1 MAEAVARH
9 DATAEAIVRD
19 CLDRIDERE
28 GIVGAWA
35 FVDRELALRAARDC
49 DRSASKGVLHGVPVG
64 IKDIIDTADMP
75 TEMGSPIYRGYRPRA
90 DAACVALLRAAGAI
104 ILGKTVT
111 AEFAGVTPGKTAHPL
126 DPLHTPGGSS
136 SGSAAAVA
144 DFMVPVALGTQTGGS
159 VIRPAAFCGVFGYK
173 PSFGRFNR
181 AGVKPA
187 AESFDTIGLIAR
199 AIVDLRLLDSALIG
213 APSAGLPPFPQPPV
227 VGLCR
232 THLWK
237 NAEAATVAAIEDAAT
252 RLAAAGAKVV
262 EIELPDEFAALTG
275 ARERINNYERARAL
289 AYEWYCHREQ
299 ISERLVRAIERGFAL
314 SHKEYSAAMA
324 LTERCRGR
332 IGDVFDRVEIL
343 LSPATSGEAPKGL
356 DSTGDPRFQEMWTQ
370 LHVPTLTLPTHRGPG
385 GLPVGIQLVA
395 PAAGEDRLFAIGTWI
410 WDRLSDA

>member
-1 MAEAVARH
+1 MAAAIARG
-9 DATAEAIVRD
+9 DVTAEAIVRD

-28 GIVGAWA
+28 AIVGAWA
-35 FVDRELALRAARDC
+35 FVDRALALSQARDR
-49 DRSASKGVLHGVPVG
+49 DRSPSKGALHGVPIG

-90 DAACVALLRAAGAI
+90 DAACVALSRAAGAV

-126 DPLHTPGGSS
+126 DPAHTPSGSS

-144 DFMVPVALGTQTGGS
+144 DFMVPAALGTQTGGS

-199 AIVDLRLLDSALIG
+199 TIDDLRLVDAALIG
-213 APSAGLPPFPQPPV
+213 ETVAPLLPAEPPV

-232 THLWK
+232 THLWQ
-237 NAEAATVAAIEDAAT
+237 NAEAATVAAIEDTAA
-252 RLAAAGAKVV
+252 RLAAAGATVI
-262 EIELPDEFAALTG
+262 EIELPDEFATLTG

-289 AYEWYCHREQ
+289 AYEWHYHRAL
-299 ISERLVRAIERGFAL
+299 ISDRLCRAIERGFAL
-314 SHKEYSAAMA
+314 SHEDYGAAMA
-324 LTERCRGR
+324 LTERCRAR
-332 IGDVFDRVEIL
+332 IGEIFGRVEIL
-343 LSPATSGEAPKGL
+343 LTPATPGEAPMGL

-370 LHVPTLTLPTHRGPG
+370 LHLPALTLPTHRGPA

-395 PAAGEDRLFAIGTWI
+395 PAACEDRLFAIGTWI
-410 WDRLSDA
+410 WDRLRGG

>member
-1 MAEAVARH
+1 MAGAIARR
-9 DATAEAIVRD
+9 DVTAEAIVSD

-49 DRSASKGVLHGVPVG
+49 DRGVSKGALHGVPIGV
-64 IKDIIDTADMP
+64 KDIIDTADMP

-90 DAACVALLRAAGAI
+90 DAACVALLRAAGAV

-126 DPLHTPGGSS
+126 DPSHTPGGSS

-144 DFMVPVALGTQTGGS
+144 DFMVPAALGTQTGGS

-187 AESFDTIGLIAR
+187 AESLDTIGLIAR
-199 AIVDLRLLDSALIG
+199 TIDDLRLLDAALIG
-213 APSAGLPPFPQPPV
+213 EMAAPQPPAQPPV
-227 VGLCR
+227 IGLCR

-237 NAEAATVAAIEDAAT
+237 NAEAATVAAIEDTAA
-252 RLAAAGAKVV
+252 RLAAAGAKVI
-262 EIELPDEFAALTG
+262 ETELPDEFAALTG
-275 ARERINNYERARAL
+275 ARERINNYERSRAL
-289 AYEWYCHREQ
+289 AYEWHHHREQ
-299 ISERLVRAIERGFAL
+299 LSERLCRAIERGFAL
-314 SHKEYSAAMA
+314 SYDDYSAAMA
-324 LTERCRGR
+324 LTEQCRAR
-332 IGDVFDRVEIL
+332 IGGIFGSVEIL
-343 LSPATSGEAPKGL
+343 LTPATPGEAPKGL

-370 LHVPTLTLPTHRGPG
+370 LHVPTLTLPTHRGPA

-395 PAAGEDRLFAIGTWI
+395 PVGCEDRLFAIGAWM
-410 WDRLSDA
+410 WERLGGA

>member
-28 GIVGAWA
+28 AIVGAWA
-35 FVDRELALRAARDC
+35 FVDRALALRQARDR
-49 DRSASKGVLHGVPVG
+49 DRSASKGALHGVPIG

-126 DPLHTPGGSS
+126 DPSHTPGGSS

-199 AIVDLRLLDSALIG
+199 TIDDLRLLDSALIG
-213 APSAGLPPFPQPPV
+213 AM
-227 VGLCR
+227 
-232 THLWK
+232 
-237 NAEAATVAAIEDAAT
+237 
-252 RLAAAGAKVV
+252 
-262 EIELPDEFAALTG
+262 FAALPPSRNRRSSG
-275 ARERINNYERARAL
+275 YVERIFGRMRKPPRSRRSKIPRPAR
-289 AYEWYCHREQ
+289 C
-299 ISERLVRAIERGFAL
+299 G
-314 SHKEYSAAMA
+314 
-324 LTERCRGR
+324 GR
-332 IGDVFDRVEIL
+332 
-343 LSPATSGEAPKGL
+343 
-356 DSTGDPRFQEMWTQ
+356 
-370 LHVPTLTLPTHRGPG
+370 HG
-385 GLPVGIQLVA
+385 G
-395 PAAGEDRLFAIGTWI
+395 RN
-410 WDRLSDA
+410 